1 MLAHSHASSLWQNI
15 MRTCTA
21 CMCLCAPTLCHRK
34 HADTAD
40 DGKAHAQPSHNY
52 RELAA
57 GRRPDARAASWEAYT
72 TC

>member
-1 MLAHSHASSLWQNI
+1 MLTHTHHHYGKTLCARAL
-15 MRTCTA
+15 A

-52 RELAA
+52 RELAT
-57 GRRPDARAASWEAYT
+57 GRRHDARAASWEAYT